1 MTEEIHKNDI
11 GTKFLVTVKDGT
23 TAVDISTATEKLII
37 FKKPDGGILTKTCT
51 FETDGTDGKVF
62 YCSVSGDLNETG
74 SWEIQ
79 VSITLST
86 GTWKSSTNCFIV
98 YGNLGD

>member
-37 FKKPDGGILTKTCT
+37 FKKPNGGILSKAAT
-51 FETDGTDGKVF
+51 FETDGTEGKI
-62 YCSVSGDLNETG
+62 YYNSVSGDLDTTG

-79 VSITLST
+79 ISVTLAT
-86 GTWKSSTNCFIV
+86 GTWKSSTSCFIV
-98 YGNLGD
+98 YGNLE